1 MKYHR
6 SLKSF
11 VTPNFIDSLYTI
23 KFQNNNNNHII
34 IIISLIYDLKFTI
47 ITHLIAIYITSIYF

>member
-11 VTPNFIDSLYTI
+11 VKPNFIDSLYTI
-23 KFQNNNNNHII
+23 KFQHNNNNHII

-47 ITHLIAIYITSIYF
+47 ITHLIAIYVTSIYF